1 MGGFKPS
8 RADIAGA
15 TTVGSVQTDLHQF
28 TGSVDITGSLKL
40 NGSSV
45 TGGGGGG
52 GAVANYTNSG
62 NNRVIT
68 SVDSDTIN
76 GEANLTFDG
85 TKMGV
90 GSNHTPTAVLHVSS
104 STTTL
109 PLFRVDQ
116 HDQAGS
122 KPILF
127 VTGSGLVGIGTAAPR
142 EDSANTNRVH
152 ILGEEGADQGQ
163 NPVDNTLLML
173 ENNNHAGIQFM
184 TPNDKSGMLVWGDAN
199 AARVSHLYYHHSD
212 ARWHFD
218 GATYGDEAMTVRSTG
233 DSVNIGSANAAHMI
247 TSKAAL
253 HISSSTGGTD
263 IGGPVL
269 LRVDHGNQ
277 PGAQPIMLVTGSG
290 RVGIGVADPDTT
302 LEVLSTTTQQ
312 KWSYDSDSFAKITVA
327 DGGDTTIA
335 TSESGDIVLD
345 PGSGA
350 IFFDRAGNRLRFDM
364 STGTSFIQNDI
375 SNGSIGFRLNAVG
388 TSGIPE
394 VFRIDGTGIGA
405 ILVSGT
411 VGTYPGGDAAI
422 NFRDT
427 ANSINSPGSNR
438 LTITS
443 PTLEVTG
450 TLAVSGTV
458 GSVAIQ
464 TLNVAG
470 GAAGVGGLVN
480 VTDGNTIIDA
490 TSLANNAFYTY
501 GIADGAFAGQQ
512 KNIIFKLNAGGAILN
527 SNGAELTG
535 SNIAIASPGGSTS
548 TLTVSGSSGGGGFF
562 VTPNAATQLLWDGT
576 KWQVLSTTN
585 VAYASA

>member
-142 EDSANTNRVH
+142 EDSDNTNRVH

-535 SNIAIASPGGSTS
+535 SNIAIVSPGASTS